1 MEYMEHQLPDVV
13 LDRPTLLTATLEICK
28 MNAIASV
35 ASEDLLPLLSEVEG
49 LVEVKEGAGSVIA
62 MPTTPVA
69 AAAAAAA
76 ASSITRPHKQKAGE
90 NNDGADIDIGAP
102 GRDPVILSL
111 RNSVTVS

>member
-1 MEYMEHQLPDVV
+1 MEHQLPDVV